1 MNKLQVLALGFLIG
15 MFSMTCLFA
24 VDNISYGID
33 PFTEYEVIDS
43 LRTEIKLYKQ
53 LDSLNKLT
61 IKDLNIINSRLL
73 NTKNVTATIYYPT
86 GNEMRSGKEISEH
99 YTLYST
105 PIRYIAISQDLW
117 SNNGGPY
124 SFGDSIR
131 VSGMGTTYDGIYVVE
146 DTMNKRFTK
155 RIDVLVESRKPP
167 NIWFNVKIY
176 KV

>member
-1 MNKLQVLALGFLIG
+1 MNRLQIFVLAFWLGAVT
-15 MFSMTCLFA
+15 MTGFFA
-24 VDNISYGID
+24 IDNISYGIE
-33 PFTEYEVIDS
+33 PFTEYQVIDS
-43 LRTEIKLYKQ
+43 LKTELKLYKQ

-61 IKDLNIINSRLL
+61 IKDLNIINDRLL
-73 NTKNVTATIYYPT
+73 NTKTVTATIYYPT
-86 GNEMRSGKEISEH
+86 GDEMRSGKEISEH

-124 SFGDSIR
+124 SFGDSIK
-131 VSGMGTTYDGIYVVE
+131 VTGMGTTYDGIYVVE

-155 RIDVLVESRKPP
+155 RIDVLVESKKPP